1 MKVIGLDPGTTQSAV
16 VVYDAEAKR
25 VVEAVTAAND
35 VILAGCDGAAL
46 DALSVYS
53 LDTFGDKAQLV
64 IEKIEA
70 MGMAVG
76 AEVFETVFWS
86 GRFYQAWPWQVE
98 RVSRR
103 DVKLHLCGSMR
114 AKDANVR
121 QALIDK
127 LGAPGTKKQK
137 GPTYGVSSHQWAALA
152 VAVTYADSWSRP
164 SADTKGGK

>member
-1 MKVIGLDPGTTQSAV
+1 MKLIGLDPGTTHSAIA
-16 VVYDAEAKR
+16 VYDTVLRR
-25 VVEAVTAAND
+25 VDESNIDTNEFLCQWMSGLLPTSY
-35 VILAGCDGAAL
+35 IG
-46 DALSVYS
+46 SV
-53 LDTFGDKAQLV
+53 LV
-64 IEKIEA
+64 IEKIES

-86 GRFYQAWPWQVE
+86 GRFYQAWPRRVE

-127 LGAPGTKKQK
+127 LGAPGIKKSP

-152 VAVTYADSWSRP
+152 VAVTWHETQGVSR
-164 SADTKGGK
+164 